1 MTDNKWLR
9 NSFVWVII
17 MVAMLVLFF
26 TFLGNRN
33 TSQEISI
40 SKVVEE
46 VKAGNIAKIVTHEDS
61 YNITL
66 CADADCKQPTRTA
79 QKEPDG
85 TLQDYLLKAGVPQEK
100 LPEITVEKS
109 SSLGNYLGILGF
121 LLPTLVLVAAFVF
134 MMRQA
139 QGTNNQALSF
149 GKSRARLFTG
159 NKPTITFQDV
169 AGVDEAK
176 QELAEVVEFLKYPEK
191 FNALG
196 ARIPRGVLLVGPPG
210 TGKTMLARAVA
221 GEAGVPF
228 FSISGSEVVEMFVG
242 VGASRVRDLFDQ
254 AKRNSPCIIF
264 VDEIDAV
271 GRHRGAGLGGSH
283 DEREQTLNQ
292 ILVEM
297 DGFDSQTNII
307 VVAATNRPDVL
318 DPALL
323 RPGRF
328 DRQVVLD
335 RPDIKGRLA
344 ILHVHSRGKPLEKN
358 IQLETLA
365 KQTPGFSGADLEN
378 LVNESAILA
387 ARRNRKTITMSEME
401 EAIDRVIAG
410 PERRSRLISDRE
422 KAITAY
428 HEVGHALVARMLP
441 NVDPVHKISIIARG
455 MMGGYTRV
463 LPGEDRYMWSKSQF
477 KDNLAF
483 ALGGRA
489 AEEIIFQEVTTGASN
504 DIERVTEMARQM
516 VTRYGM
522 SQKLGLVALGRKEEL
537 VFLGREISE
546 QRNYSDQIALEIDQE
561 VRALVD
567 EAYATAKEILTTYRN
582 KLIEI
587 SELLIER
594 ETLDAADFEAL
605 FEGMPRP
612 EPKLVNPPKLQRPE
626 QPVPPANEQQPRPI
640 PGLQGAPG
648 MAFQQEPGSKL
659 QEPNAPR

>member
-1 MTDNKWLR
+1 MSDNKWLR
-9 NSFVWVII
+9 SSFVWVII
-17 MVAMLVLFF
+17 MAAILVLFF
-26 TFLGNRN
+26 VFVSRTPP
-33 TSQEISI
+33 SQEIPI
-40 SKVVEE
+40 SQVVKD
-46 VKAGNIAKIVTHEDS
+46 VNNSQVTKITAHEDS
-61 YNITL
+61 GDIKVCYD
-66 CADADCKQPTRTA
+66 DATTCHNYKTSLIQPQSDIYTV
-79 QKEPDG
+79 
-85 TLQDYLLKAGVPQEK
+85 LKNAGVDETK
-100 LPEITVEKS
+100 LAAVTVEVEAAQAWGS
-109 SSLGNYLGILGF
+109 YIGLLGF
-121 LLPTLVLVAAFVF
+121 LLPTLILVGVFVF

-139 QGTNNQALSF
+139 QGTNSQAMSF

-159 NKPTITFQDV
+159 NKPTITFADV
-169 AGVDEAK
+169 AGVEEAK
-176 QELAEVVEFLKYPEK
+176 QELAEVVEFLKYPDK
-191 FNALG
+191 FNSLG

-210 TGKTMLARAVA
+210 TGKTMLSRAVA

-228 FSISGSEVVEMFVG
+228 FSISGSEFVEMFVG

-254 AKRNSPCIIF
+254 AKRNAPCIIF

-271 GRHRGAGLGGSH
+271 GRQRGAGLGGSH

-307 VVAATNRPDVL
+307 VIAATNRPDVL

-335 RPDIKGRLA
+335 RPDIKGRMA
-344 ILHVHSRGKPLEKN
+344 ILQVHTRGKPLDKG
-358 IQLETLA
+358 ISLETLA

-378 LVNESAILA
+378 LVNEGAILA

-401 EAIDRVIAG
+401 EAIDRVIGG

-422 KAITAY
+422 KSITAY

-455 MMGGYTRV
+455 MMGGYTRI
-463 LPGEDRYMWSKSQF
+463 LPGEDRYMWSKGQF

-489 AEEIIFQEVTTGASN
+489 AEEIIFEEITTGASN
-504 DIERVTEMARQM
+504 DIERVTEMARMM

-522 SQKLGLVALGRKEEL
+522 SEKLGLVALGRKEEL

-546 QRNYSDQIALEIDQE
+546 QRNYSDEIAYEIDKE

-567 EAYATAKEILTTYRN
+567 EAYSRASGILTKYRD

-587 SELLIER
+587 SELLIEK

-612 EPKLVNPPKLQRPE
+612 QPNLITPSRPDRPVEAKPAE
-626 QPVPPANEQQPRPI
+626 QPRAL
-640 PGLQGAPG
+640 PGLQGATG
-648 MAFQQEPGSKL
+648 MAFTTDTPDTEPTQS
-659 QEPNAPR
+659 

>member
-1 MTDNKWLR
+1 MKMTDNKWLR
-9 NSFVWVII
+9 SSFVWVII
-17 MVAMLVLFF
+17 MAAILVLFF
-26 TFLGNRN
+26 VFVSRTPP
-33 TSQEISI
+33 SQEIPI
-40 SKVVEE
+40 SE
-46 VKAGNIAKIVTHEDS
+46 VATAVNNKQVTKIIAHEDS
-61 YNITL
+61 GDIKVCY
-66 CADADCKQPTRTA
+66 DAGSACLNYKTSLIQP
-79 QKEPDG
+79 
-85 TLQDYLLKAGVPQEK
+85 QDSIYTVLKNAGVSADK
-100 LPEITVEKS
+100 LAPVTVEVQAAQAWGS
-109 SSLGNYLGILGF
+109 YVGLLGF
-121 LLPTLVLVAAFVF
+121 LLPTLILVGVFVF

-139 QGTNNQALSF
+139 QGTNSQAMSF

-159 NKPTITFQDV
+159 NKPTITFADV

-176 QELAEVVEFLKYPEK
+176 QELAEVVEFLKYPDK
-191 FNALG
+191 FNSLG

-210 TGKTMLARAVA
+210 TGKTMLSRAVA

-228 FSISGSEVVEMFVG
+228 FSISGSEFVEMFVG

-254 AKRNSPCIIF
+254 AKRNAPCIIF

-271 GRHRGAGLGGSH
+271 GRQRGAGLGGSH

-297 DGFDSQTNII
+297 DGFDSQTNVI
-307 VVAATNRPDVL
+307 VIAATNRPDVL

-335 RPDIKGRLA
+335 RPDIKGRMA
-344 ILHVHSRGKPLEKN
+344 ILQVHTRGKPLDKG
-358 IQLETLA
+358 ISLETLA

-378 LVNESAILA
+378 LVNEGAILA

-401 EAIDRVIAG
+401 EAIDRVIGG

-422 KAITAY
+422 KSITAY

-455 MMGGYTRV
+455 MMGGYTRI
-463 LPGEDRYMWSKSQF
+463 LPGEDRYMWSKGQF

-489 AEEIIFQEVTTGASN
+489 SEEIIFEEITTGASN
-504 DIERVTEMARQM
+504 DIERVTEMARLM

-522 SQKLGLVALGRKEEL
+522 SEKLGLVALGRKEEL
-537 VFLGREISE
+537 IFLGREISE
-546 QRNYSDQIALEIDQE
+546 QRNYSDVIAYEIDKE

-567 EAYATAKEILTTYRN
+567 EAYSRASEILTRYRD

-587 SELLIER
+587 SELLIEK

-612 EPKLVNPPKLQRPE
+612 QPHLISPTRPDRPVEAKPAE
-626 QPVPPANEQQPRPI
+626 QPRTL
-640 PGLQGAPG
+640 PGLQGATG
-648 MAFQQEPGSKL
+648 MAFTTEAPDPEPPQS
-659 QEPNAPR
+659 

>member
-1 MTDNKWLR
+1 MKMSDNKWLR
-9 NSFVWVII
+9 NSFVWIII
-17 MVAMLVLFF
+17 MAAMLLLFF
-26 TFLGNRN
+26 VFMRQSPNAQEIPFSQVVSEVKSGNVLRIV
-33 TSQEISI
+33 SQEES
-40 SKVVEE
+40 
-46 VKAGNIAKIVTHEDS
+46 NKITVCDTK
-61 YNITL
+61 
-66 CADADCKQPTRTA
+66 DCKNGLIQTST
-79 QKEPDG
+79 KEPTVAG
-85 TLQDYLLKAGVPQEK
+85 MYDYLKSAGVSQDELDK
-100 LPEITVEKS
+100 ITIEVQPAAQWG
-109 SSLGNYLGILGF
+109 SLLSILGF
-121 LLPTLVLVAAFVF
+121 LLPTLILIGAFVF

-139 QGTNNQALSF
+139 QGTNSQAMSF

-159 NKPTITFQDV
+159 NKPTITFADV

-176 QELAEVVEFLKYPEK
+176 QELAEVVEFLKYPDK

-210 TGKTMLARAVA
+210 TGKTMLSRAVA

-228 FSISGSEVVEMFVG
+228 FSISGSEFVEMFVG

-271 GRHRGAGLGGSH
+271 GRQRGAGLGGSH

-307 VVAATNRPDVL
+307 VIAATNRPDVL

-335 RPDIKGRLA
+335 RPDIKGRMA
-344 ILHVHSRGKPLEKN
+344 ILQVHSRGKPLDKGVL
-358 IQLETLA
+358 LETLA

-378 LVNESAILA
+378 LVNEAAILA
-387 ARRNRKTITMSEME
+387 ARRNRKTITMSELE

-410 PERRSRLISDRE
+410 PERRSRIISERE

-428 HEVGHALVARMLP
+428 HEVGHALVARMLA

-463 LPGEDRYMWSKSQF
+463 LPGEDRYMWSKGQF

-489 AEEIIFQEVTTGASN
+489 AEEIIFNEITTGASN
-504 DIERVTEMARQM
+504 DIERVTEMARMM

-546 QRNYSDQIALEIDQE
+546 QRNYSDEIAYEIDKE

-567 EAYATAKEILTTYRN
+567 EAYDKAKEILTMYKD

-587 SELLIER
+587 SELLIEK
-594 ETLDAADFEAL
+594 ETLDAVDFEAL

-612 EPKLVNPPKLQRPE
+612 EPKLTQVGKPDKPEDAPKPAE
-626 QPVPPANEQQPRPI
+626 QPRVV

-648 MAFQQEPGSKL
+648 MAFTQEPEDLIGS
-659 QEPNAPR
+659 

>member
-1 MTDNKWLR
+1 MGDNKWLR
-9 NSFVWVII
+9 NSFVYVII
-17 MVAMLVLFF
+17 MVAVLVLLYA
-26 TFLGNRN
+26 FLGNTGSVKNINISQLADDIRSGQVQTIKVQEEGN
-33 TSQEISI
+33 TVQIAYKSGHTPATATTVKEGNKSL
-40 SKVVEE
+40 VEQ
-46 VKAGNIAKIVTHEDS
+46 
-61 YNITL
+61 L
-66 CADADCKQPTRTA
+66 TA
-79 QKEPDG
+79 LGVDPK
-85 TLQDYLLKAGVPQEK
+85 TLQSVQV
-100 LPEITVEKS
+100 TVEPS
-109 SSLGNYLGILGF
+109 GQWGPLLNSMTF
-121 LLPTLVLVAAFVF
+121 LLPMLFLVGVFIF

-139 QGTNNQALSF
+139 QGSNNQAMSF

-159 NKPTITFQDV
+159 NKPTITFTDV
-169 AGVDEAK
+169 AGVEEAK
-176 QELAEVVEFLKYPEK
+176 QELAEVVEFLKYPDK
-191 FNALG
+191 FAALG

-210 TGKTMLARAVA
+210 TGKTLLARAVA

-228 FSISGSEVVEMFVG
+228 FSISGSEFVEMFVG

-254 AKRNSPCIIF
+254 AKRNAPCIIF

-271 GRHRGAGLGGSH
+271 GRQRGAGLGGSH

-335 RPDIKGRLA
+335 RPDIKGRMAVLQ
-344 ILHVHSRGKPLEKN
+344 VHSRGKPLEKGVS
-358 IQLETLA
+358 LETLA

-378 LVNESAILA
+378 LVNEAAILA
-387 ARRNRKTITMSEME
+387 ARRNRKTISMNVLE

-410 PERRSRLISDRE
+410 PERKSRIITDRE

-428 HEVGHALVARMLP
+428 HEVGHAIVARMLA

-455 MMGGYTRV
+455 MMGGYTRI
-463 LPGEDRYMWSKSQF
+463 LPGEDRYMWTKSQF
-477 KDNLAF
+477 KDNMAF
-483 ALGGRA
+483 ALGGHV
-489 AEEIIFQEVTTGASN
+489 AEEIVFNEITTGPSN
-504 DIERVTEMARQM
+504 DIERITDMARRMITQ
-516 VTRYGM
+516 YGM
-522 SQKLGLVALGRKEEL
+522 SKKLGPLAFGHKEEL

-546 QRNYSDQIALEIDQE
+546 QRNYSDEIAYEIDKE

-567 EAYATAKEILTTYRN
+567 EAYQRAKEILSNYKD

-594 ETLDAADFEAL
+594 ETLEGEEFESL
-605 FEGMPRP
+605 FEGIPRP
-612 EPKLVNPPKLQRPE
+612 EPRHYSPPTRVAQPAAPNRPL
-626 QPVPPANEQQPRPI
+626 
-640 PGLQGAPG
+640 PGLQGLPG
-648 MAFQQEPGSKL
+648 VASTEYEG
-659 QEPNAPR
+659 

>member
-1 MTDNKWLR
+1 MKMTENRWLR
-9 NSFVWVII
+9 NSFVWII
-17 MVAMLVLFF
+17 VMAAILLLFF
-26 TFLGNRN
+26 VFVSTPKDRHEIAI
-33 TSQEISI
+33 SQVVKDVSAGTVKSI
-40 SKVVEE
+40 EATEGS
-46 VKAGNIAKIVTHEDS
+46 GNIKICYDDPAT
-61 YNITL
+61 
-66 CADADCKQPTRTA
+66 CANYKTSL
-79 QKEPDG
+79 KEPLDTVYSVLKDAG
-85 TLQDYLLKAGVPQEK
+85 APQDKIDAVQIQVKPAEQWG
-100 LPEITVEKS
+100 
-109 SSLGNYLGILGF
+109 SLLGILGF
-121 LLPTLVLVAAFVF
+121 LLPTLILVGAFLF

-139 QGTNNQALSF
+139 QGTNSQAMSF

-159 NKPTITFQDV
+159 NKPTITFADV
-169 AGVDEAK
+169 AGVEEAK
-176 QELAEVVEFLKYPEK
+176 QELAEVVEFLKYPDK
-191 FNALG
+191 FNSLG

-210 TGKTMLARAVA
+210 TGKTMLSRAVA

-228 FSISGSEVVEMFVG
+228 FSISGSEFVEMFVG

-264 VDEIDAV
+264 IDEIDAV
-271 GRHRGAGLGGSH
+271 GRQRGAGLGGSH

-307 VVAATNRPDVL
+307 MIAATNRPDVL

-335 RPDIKGRLA
+335 RPDIKGRIA
-344 ILHVHSRGKPLEKN
+344 ILAVHTRGKPLDKG
-358 IQLETLA
+358 IILETLA

-378 LVNESAILA
+378 LVNEGAILA

-422 KAITAY
+422 KSITAY

-489 AEEIIFQEVTTGASN
+489 AEQVVFQEITTGASN
-504 DIERVTEMARQM
+504 DIERVTEMARMM

-522 SQKLGLVALGRKEEL
+522 SEKLGLVALGRKEEL

-546 QRNYSDQIALEIDQE
+546 QRNYSDEIAFEIDKE
-561 VRALVD
+561 VRGLVD
-567 EAYATAKEILTTYRN
+567 EAYAKALEILTTYKH

-587 SELLIER
+587 SELLIEK

-605 FEGMPRP
+605 FEGLPRP
-612 EPKLVNPPKLQRPE
+612 EPKLISPDRPVKPTENKPAAE
-626 QPVPPANEQQPRPI
+626 QPRTVPRLE
-640 PGLQGAPG
+640 GATG
-648 MAFQQEPGSKL
+648 MAFTSETPDTD
-659 QEPNAPR
+659 PRS

>member
-1 MTDNKWLR
+1 MKMSENKWLR
-9 NSFVWVII
+9 NSFVWIII
-17 MVAMLVLFF
+17 MAAMLLLFF
-26 TFLGNRN
+26 LFMGRSTPD
-33 TSQEISI
+33 QEIPI
-40 SKVVEE
+40 SSAADDVNKGLV
-46 VKAGNIAKIVTHEDS
+46 VKAVTQEDS
-61 YNITL
+61 NTVTL
-66 CADADCKQPTRTA
+66 CYTADCKGKRQTTT
-79 QKEPDG
+79 KETG
-85 TLQDYLLKAGVPQEK
+85 ISFVETLEKYGVSPEK
-100 LPEITVEKS
+100 RSALVTSVEKAPTW
-109 SSLGNYLGILGF
+109 GNYLSILGF
-121 LLPTLVLVAAFVF
+121 LLPTLILVGAFVF

-139 QGTNNQALSF
+139 QGTNSQAMSF

-159 NKPTITFQDV
+159 NKPTITFADV
-169 AGVDEAK
+169 AGVEEAK
-176 QELAEVVEFLKYPEK
+176 QELAEVVEFLKYPDK

-210 TGKTMLARAVA
+210 TGKTMLSRAVA

-228 FSISGSEVVEMFVG
+228 FSISGSEFVEMFVG

-264 VDEIDAV
+264 IDEIDAV
-271 GRHRGAGLGGSH
+271 GRQRGAGLGGSH

-307 VVAATNRPDVL
+307 VIAATNRPDVL

-335 RPDIKGRLA
+335 RPDIKGRIA
-344 ILHVHSRGKPLEKN
+344 ILQVHTRGKPLDKGVN
-358 IQLETLA
+358 LETLA

-378 LVNESAILA
+378 LVNEGAILA
-387 ARRNRKTITMSEME
+387 ARRNRKTITMSELE

-410 PERRSRLISDRE
+410 PERRSRIISERE

-489 AEEIIFQEVTTGASN
+489 AEEIIFHEITTGASN
-504 DIERVTEMARQM
+504 DIERVTEMARMM

-546 QRNYSDQIALEIDQE
+546 QRNYSDEIAYEIDKE

-567 EAYATAKEILTTYRN
+567 EAYDKARQVLTNYKD

-587 SELLIER
+587 SELLIDK
-594 ETLDAADFEAL
+594 ETLDAVDFEAL

-612 EPKLVNPPKLQRPE
+612 QPRQLNPERPEPPSEPKQTE
-626 QPVPPANEQQPRPI
+626 QPRPV

-648 MAFQQEPGSKL
+648 MASIQELENPLGTEL
-659 QEPNAPR
+659 

>member
-1 MTDNKWLR
+1 MTENRWLR
-9 NSFVWVII
+9 NSFVWII
-17 MVAMLVLFF
+17 VMAAILLLFF
-26 TFLGNRN
+26 VFVSTPKSNR
-33 TSQEISI
+33 EIAI
-40 SKVVEE
+40 SDVIRDVNAGKVTKIEAVEGS
-46 VKAGNIAKIVTHEDS
+46 GNIKVC
-61 YNITL
+61 YNDPSTCTDFKTSL
-66 CADADCKQPTRTA
+66 
-79 QKEPDG
+79 KEPLD
-85 TLQDYLLKAGVPQEK
+85 TVYAVLNDAGVPQDKINAIQVQVKPAEQWG
-100 LPEITVEKS
+100 
-109 SSLGNYLGILGF
+109 SLLGILGF
-121 LLPTLVLVAAFVF
+121 LLPTLILVGAFLF

-139 QGTNNQALSF
+139 QGTNSQAMSF

-159 NKPTITFQDV
+159 NKPTITFADV
-169 AGVDEAK
+169 AGVEEAK
-176 QELAEVVEFLKYPEK
+176 QELAEVVEFLKYPDK
-191 FNALG
+191 FNSLG

-210 TGKTMLARAVA
+210 TGKTMLSRAVA

-228 FSISGSEVVEMFVG
+228 FSISGSEFVEMFVG

-264 VDEIDAV
+264 IDEIDAV
-271 GRHRGAGLGGSH
+271 GRQRGAGLGGSH

-307 VVAATNRPDVL
+307 MIAATNRPDVL

-335 RPDIKGRLA
+335 RPDIKGRVA
-344 ILHVHSRGKPLEKN
+344 ILAVHTRGKPLDKG
-358 IQLETLA
+358 IVLETLA

-378 LVNESAILA
+378 LVNEGAILA

-410 PERRSRLISDRE
+410 PERRSRIISDRE
-422 KAITAY
+422 KSITAY

-463 LPGEDRYMWSKSQF
+463 LPGEDRYMWSKGQF

-489 AEEIIFQEVTTGASN
+489 AEQVVFQEITTGASN
-504 DIERVTEMARQM
+504 DIERVTEMARMM

-522 SQKLGLVALGRKEEL
+522 SEKLGLVALGRKEEL

-546 QRNYSDQIALEIDQE
+546 QRNYSDEIAFEIDKE

-567 EAYATAKEILTTYRN
+567 EAYEKALHILTTYKH

-587 SELLIER
+587 SELLIEK

-605 FEGMPRP
+605 FEGLPRP
-612 EPKLVNPPKLQRPE
+612 EPKLISPDRPTKPTEVKPTAE
-626 QPVPPANEQQPRPI
+626 QPRTAPR
-640 PGLQGAPG
+640 LEGATG
-648 MAFQQEPGSKL
+648 MAFSNENPDTDPHS
-659 QEPNAPR
+659 

>member
-1 MTDNKWLR
+1 
-9 NSFVWVII
+9 
-17 MVAMLVLFF
+17 
-26 TFLGNRN
+26 
-33 TSQEISI
+33 
-40 SKVVEE
+40 
-46 VKAGNIAKIVTHEDS
+46 
-61 YNITL
+61 
-66 CADADCKQPTRTA
+66 
-79 QKEPDG
+79 
-85 TLQDYLLKAGVPQEK
+85 
-100 LPEITVEKS
+100 
-109 SSLGNYLGILGF
+109 
-121 LLPTLVLVAAFVF
+121 
-134 MMRQA
+134 
-139 QGTNNQALSF
+139 
-149 GKSRARLFTG
+149 
-159 NKPTITFQDV
+159 
-169 AGVDEAK
+169 
-176 QELAEVVEFLKYPEK
+176 
-191 FNALG
+191 
-196 ARIPRGVLLVGPPG
+196 
-210 TGKTMLARAVA
+210 
-221 GEAGVPF
+221 
-228 FSISGSEVVEMFVG
+228 MFVG

-264 VDEIDAV
+264 IDEIDAV
-271 GRHRGAGLGGSH
+271 GRQRGAGLGGSH

-307 VVAATNRPDVL
+307 VIAATNRPDVL

-335 RPDIKGRLA
+335 RPDIKGRMA
-344 ILHVHSRGKPLEKN
+344 ILQVHTRGKPLDKGVS
-358 IQLETLA
+358 LETLA

-378 LVNESAILA
+378 LVNEGAILA
-387 ARRNRKTITMSEME
+387 ARRNRKTITMSELE

-410 PERRSRLISDRE
+410 PERRSRIISERE

-463 LPGEDRYMWSKSQF
+463 LPGEDRYMWSKGQF

-489 AEEIIFQEVTTGASN
+489 AEEIIFHEITTGASN
-504 DIERVTEMARQM
+504 DIERVTEMARMM

-546 QRNYSDQIALEIDQE
+546 QRNYSDEIAYEIDKE
-561 VRALVD
+561 VRSLVD
-567 EAYATAKEILTTYRN
+567 EAYEKAKEILTTYKD

-605 FEGMPRP
+605 FDGMPRP
-612 EPKLVNPPKLQRPE
+612 EPKLVSPERPDKAADTKPAE
-626 QPVPPANEQQPRPI
+626 QPRGVPRLE
-640 PGLQGAPG
+640 GAPG
-648 MAFQQEPGSKL
+648 MAFSNETPDSEPQL
-659 QEPNAPR
+659 